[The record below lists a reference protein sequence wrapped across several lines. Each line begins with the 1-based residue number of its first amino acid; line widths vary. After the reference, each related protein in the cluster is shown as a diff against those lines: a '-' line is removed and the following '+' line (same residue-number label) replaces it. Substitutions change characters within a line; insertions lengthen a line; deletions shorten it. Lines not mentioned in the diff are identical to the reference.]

1 MKVWIHVEDPGAAN
15 WMVMLVPELRQ
26 RGHAVALATDGV
38 AGGYLADRGIAPVED
53 FGPQAADFVLTGTSE
68 NLQSRG
74 LAELASARRRGTPCG
89 AVIDQAV
96 NAAHRFSG
104 GSADALAFAPD
115 LLFVPDA
122 AAYEAFVA
130 LGLADNRIAQVGNPH
145 HDRVRM
151 RAAALQRQDR
161 VGLRRRLFPHAD
173 PSATLVLFAS
183 EVGYVVNPEAAQWV
197 AENRFRGRGGV
208 TFRSAVMLEELLDAC
223 AALPSRPRVVLR
235 LHPKNTRA
243 EFAAYE
249 HELAAISAGGDPLE
263 AVLAADLVVGMSSA
277 LLEDAW
283 LAGARVMAVLPRP
296 EEKAWLQPVAQGHIP
311 AAGNRAELRRLLS
324 AVLQAPPVPVGG
336 TQAGTASSLIADL
349 IELSVRT

>member
-1 MKVWIHVEDPGAAN
+1 VKVWIHVEDPGAAN
-15 WMVMLVPELRQ
+15 WMVMLVPELQ
-26 RGHAVALATDGV
+26 KRGHAVALASDGV
-38 AGGYLADRGIAPVED
+38 AGGYLAERGIACMEP
-53 FGPQAADFVLTGTSE
+53 FGPLAADFVLTGTSE

-74 LAELASARRRGTPCG
+74 LAELAAARRRGTPSG

-104 GSADALAFAPD
+104 GDDDALAFAPD
-115 LLFVPDA
+115 MLFVPDA
-122 AAYEAFVA
+122 AARATFAA
-130 LGLADNRIAQVGNPH
+130 LGLADSRIALVGNPH
-145 HDRVRM
+145 HDRVRQ
-151 RAAALQRQDR
+151 RAAALRQQDR
-161 VGLRRRLFPHAD
+161 KALRWRLFPGAD
-173 PSATLVLFAS
+173 PAATLVLFAS

-197 AENRFRGRGGV
+197 AENRFRGRGSV
-208 TFRSAVMLEELLDAC
+208 TFRSAVVLEELLDAC
-223 AALPSRPRVVLR
+223 ATLPSRPGVVLR

-249 HELAAISAGGDPLE
+249 RELAAVSAGGDPLE

-311 AAGNRAELRRLLS
+311 AAGNREDLRRLLP
-324 AVLQAPPVPVGG
+324 AVLAVPAAPVPDAL
-336 TQAGTASSLIADL
+336 AGTASSRIAEL
-349 IELSVRT
+349 IERSVRR

>member
-1 MKVWIHVEDPGAAN
+1 VKVWIHVEDPGAAN
-15 WMVMLVPELRQ
+15 WMVMLVPELQQ
-26 RGHAVALATDGV
+26 RGHAVAIAADGV
-38 AGGYLADRGIAPVED
+38 AGSYMAERGIALAED
-53 FGPQAADFVLTGTSE
+53 FGPQGADFVLTGTSE
-68 NLQSRG
+68 NLRSRG
-74 LAELASARRRGTPCG
+74 LSELAAACRRGTPCG

-115 LLFVPDA
+115 MLFVPDA
-122 AAYEAFVA
+122 AARDAFAA
-130 LGLADNRIAQVGNPH
+130 LGLADSRIAQVGNPH
-145 HDRVRM
+145 HDRVRQ
-151 RAAALQRQDR
+151 RAAALRLQDR
-161 VGLRRRLFPHAD
+161 AALRRQLFPDAD
-173 PSATLVLFAS
+173 PAATLVLFAS

-208 TFRSAVMLEELLDAC
+208 TFRSAVVLEELLDAC

-243 EFAAYE
+243 EFAAYGP
-249 HELAAISAGGDPLE
+249 ELAAVSAGGDPLE

-296 EEKAWLQPVAQGHIP
+296 EEKAWLLPVAQGHIP
-311 AAGNRAELRRLLS
+311 AAGNREELRRLLP
-324 AVLQAPPVPVGG
+324 AVLAAPPPSVDV
-336 TQAGTASSLIADL
+336 ALEGTASSRIADL
-349 IELSVRT
+349 IERSVRR